1 MEADVDMMMWCV
13 GSRKDEN
20 GEGGRAEMDMD
31 ENKMH
36 RRMRA
41 EQNQK
46 LQQRR
51 PETIYE
57 LLQKTLHVKEKEH
70 VKQQPG

>member
-1 MEADVDMMMWCV
+1 
-13 GSRKDEN
+13 
-20 GEGGRAEMDMD
+20 MDMD

-46 LQQRR
+46 LQRR